1 MGHQETLGKLENV
14 FLGVRLLQLDAVRV
28 FGMFCYGDVGFT
40 EFVVACESEL
50 KIIRQ
55 KLAARDN

>member
-1 MGHQETLGKLENV
+1 M
-14 FLGVRLLQLDAVRV
+14 FLGVRLLQLAAVRV

>member
-40 EFVVACESEL
+40 EFVV
-50 KIIRQ
+50 
-55 KLAARDN
+55 LARAN